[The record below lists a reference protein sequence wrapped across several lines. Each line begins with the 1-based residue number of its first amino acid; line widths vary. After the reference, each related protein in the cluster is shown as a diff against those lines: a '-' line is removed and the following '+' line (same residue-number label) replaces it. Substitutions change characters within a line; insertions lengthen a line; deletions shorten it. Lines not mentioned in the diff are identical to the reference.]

1 MRLLIDIGN
10 TRLKWLCV
18 DSDGMISNEVEPF
31 AIAHQHDFPKTLKTC
46 FGKGSPFE
54 AHFSNVSI
62 DQLVVSNVAGEVAAA
77 SLLEFAGKEWGVQPS
92 FAHVQ
97 KEQLGISNSYEVL
110 SELGV
115 DRWLAIIGSR
125 QVFPNGNVIVIN
137 CGTAITVDA
146 LNADNHFLGGAI
158 LPGFQLAA
166 KALSKADGIA
176 EFNLSFIQETAQ
188 KTTGTR
194 TVECVRLGVI
204 AACVGGVEF
213 SVKKIISDMN
223 VSTVNILLSGGA
235 AGLFLDASKLEC
247 EYDANVI
254 MRGLS
259 EIVKCES

>member
-18 DSDGMISNEVEPF
+18 DVNTVISAEVEPF
-31 AIAHQHDFPKTLKTC
+31 AIAHKHDFPKTLKEC
-46 FGKGSPFE
+46 FGKGSSFE

-62 DQLVVSNVAGEVAAA
+62 DQLFVSNVAGEVAAA
-77 SLLEFAGKEWGVQPS
+77 SLLTFAQKEWGIQPS
-92 FAHVQ
+92 FACVQ
-97 KEQLGISNSYEVL
+97 REQLGIKNSYEVL

-125 QVFPNGNVIVIN
+125 QVFPDGGIIVIN
-137 CGTAITVDA
+137 CGTAITVDV

-176 EFNLSFIQETAQ
+176 EFRPSFIQEAAQ

-213 SVKKIISDMN
+213 SVKKIISNME
-223 VSTVNILLSGGA
+223 VGAINILLSGGA
-235 AGLFLDASKLEC
+235 AGLFLDASTLEC
-247 EYDANVI
+247 KYDPNVI

-259 EIVKCES
+259 EIIKCEL